1 MQQKHNISIG
11 VGDCELLRGGGILNS
26 KFDFNKLTLLNIMK
40 HHSSSFKA
48 RLSGVFLALVLMVSP
63 MIASADVLSDMAAK
77 LAQASASL
85 NNILT
90 SLSGTQ
96 QAQVAG
102 VSYQTDLEIYTGCHR
117 LAATGDC
124 VKADFNSDG
133 YVNTLDLNLLKS
145 ALKYDM
151 NADLIIDLRD
161 SADNADLNF
170 IKSCFFQSTASSTP
184 CAKTDFTGDGVVN
197 VADLALFKSAGA
209 KNGVSYDLN
218 TDNKVDL
225 TETVAPTISYVQVP
239 AENINVIHP
248 GEQARIFGNGFSLS
262 SPVAVYIGNY
272 SASGQTTSDGSQVTF
287 MVPNIPAGS
296 YSLSVG
302 DHVFQT
308 NSINITIPSA
318 PLTPTPGNFTV
329 LKDPSSPNFATVAGG
344 SQNVVMGTL
353 ALTASSENI
362 TLSQIALQLTSGF
375 PSDIIQAT
383 LWKGDLKVGTAIFVG
398 SNKYATSTLVVPVAI
413 PQNSTILLTIKVDL
427 SQIGTGYPG
436 TQGAF
441 IKIDYDGDNRVGTF
455 GTGSNS
461 GMRIY
466 SSTTNDTSFDGIRM
480 VEAIIMCPTGQ
491 IWDGLK
497 SCVISSPSTTITFPS
512 VGVTLQKGSTYNI
525 TWTGSDAGVTNYAV
539 YLVGSSLGSNG
550 SKFLGTAYTSQNS
563 FSWTVPSDV
572 IAGSGYQIQFSG
584 AWTSGDNSDSFSI
597 TEQSQPISSKTD
609 LEIYTAC
616 HRQTAVGG
624 CLKSDFNS
632 DGYVNT
638 IDLNLLKSALIY
650 DLNTDLIIDLR
661 DTTDN
666 ADLNFLKS
674 CFGQYTASSTSCMK
688 SDFDASGFVNFADLG
703 LFKSAG
709 KYDLNA
715 DNKVDLRDPSTT
727 CMAGQTWNG
736 SACVVVSTTCP
747 MGQVISGTVCVVA
760 TTTTPT
766 CAMGQVWNSNACVI
780 ATTETPSCGMGQ
792 TWNGSAC
799 IIAAPQI
806 SVASPMPLIERNLY
820 RGMRGDAVR
829 KLQELLARDP
839 QIYPSG
845 QATGYYGFL
854 TQAAVQNF
862 QCKYGIVCDGDPE
875 TTGYGVVGPK
885 TIMKINEI
893 MGSVSGG
900 STGSGLPAATG
911 TAQAGAI
918 TVTPPT
924 SSTTVV
930 DYQKQISALL
940 EQLKMLQAQ
949 LNSLPR

>member
-1 MQQKHNISIG
+1 MSHHNY
-11 VGDCELLRGGGILNS
+11 
-26 KFDFNKLTLLNIMK
+26 
-40 HHSSSFKA
+40 SFKT
-48 RLSGVFLALVLMVSP
+48 RLSGVLLVTILLISPLVS
-63 MIASADVLSDMAAK
+63 SADVLDDMAAK
-77 LAQASASL
+77 LSEASASL

-90 SLSGTQ
+90 SLSLLSGTQ

-102 VSYQTDLEIYTGCHR
+102 TSYQTDLEIFKLCFGKSVIV
-117 LAATGDC
+117 GDSC
-124 VKADFNSDG
+124 AKADFDTSG
-133 YVNTLDLNLLKS
+133 FVNFADLGLLKS
-145 ALKYDM
+145 ATKYDM
-151 NADLIIDLRD
+151 NGDSIIDLRD
-161 SADNADLNF
+161 ATDNADLNF
-170 IKSCFFQSTASSTP
+170 FKSCFGQYTASSTS
-184 CAKTDFTGDGVVN
+184 CVKADFDATGFING
-197 VADLALFKSAGA
+197 ADLALFKSAGA

-480 VEAIIMCPTGQ
+480 VEAIITCPTGQ

-550 SKFLGTAYTSQNS
+550 SKFLGTAYTSQGS
-563 FSWTVPSDV
+563 FSWTVPADIV
-572 IAGSGYQIQFSG
+572 AGSGYQIQFSG
-584 AWTSGDNSDSFSI
+584 AGASGDNSDSFSI
-597 TEQSQPISSKTD
+597 VEQPQPTPPILTPIPQTD
-609 LEIYTAC
+609 LEIFKLCFGKYVVTGDSCA
-616 HRQTAVGG
+616 
-624 CLKSDFNS
+624 KSDFDAS
-632 DGYVNT
+632 GFVNIT
-638 IDLNLLKSALIY
+638 DMGLLKSALKY
-650 DLNTDLIIDLR
+650 DMNADSIIDLR
-661 DTTDN
+661 DATDN
-666 ADLNFLKS
+666 VDLNFIKS
-674 CFGQYTASSTSCMK
+674 CFGQYTASSTSCVK
-688 SDFDASGFVNFADLG
+688 ADVDGNGFINFADLAS
-703 LFKSAG
+703 FKSAI

-715 DNKVDLRDPSTT
+715 DTKVDLRESAMPSTSST
-727 CMAGQTWNG
+727 ITVPSE
-736 SACVVVSTTCP
+736 SAVSSVSP
-747 MGQVISGTVCVVA
+747 L
-760 TTTTPT
+760 TTPT
-766 CAMGQVWNSNACVI
+766 I
-780 ATTETPSCGMGQ
+780 KP
-792 TWNGSAC
+792 
-799 IIAAPQI
+799 
-806 SVASPMPLIERNLY
+806 PLTQPLVFTERNLY
-820 RGMRGDAVR
+820 RGMKGDGVR

-845 QATGYYGFL
+845 EATGYYGFL

-862 QCKYGIVCDGDPE
+862 QCKYNLVCGGDPE
-875 TTGYGVVGPK
+875 TTGYGIVGPK
-885 TIMKINEI
+885 TMAKINEVA
-893 MGSVSGG
+893 GSMSGG
-900 STGSGLPAATG
+900 GTGSSG
-911 TAQAGAI
+911 TA
-918 TVTPPT
+918 TTPPT
-924 SSTTVV
+924 SGDTAKTVA

-940 EQLKMLQAQ
+940 EQLKALQAQ